1 MSLYDEDEIMEALPS
16 FDEDIGVE
24 LDDDNMEDTVIW
36 VVQFPRE
43 GYKIR
48 QNFGKKSEC
57 LNEIIVFCV
66 KTYHQVDKKCK
77 ILTFKVN

>member
-36 VVQFPRE
+36 V
-43 GYKIR
+43 I
-48 QNFGKKSEC
+48 
-57 LNEIIVFCV
+57 
-66 KTYHQVDKKCK
+66 
-77 ILTFKVN
+77 

>member
-36 VVQFPRE
+36 VV
-43 GYKIR
+43 
-48 QNFGKKSEC
+48 
-57 LNEIIVFCV
+57 
-66 KTYHQVDKKCK
+66 
-77 ILTFKVN
+77 